1 MDMNDEIKDALLQ
14 NKQFQNDI
22 AKLMRVLD
30 ICIGNVEGLYA
41 YILKKN
47 MLGMMVIK
55 AMKMSGC
62 SNSHDLFLIQKL
74 KIFIR

>member
-47 MLGMMVIK
+47 MLGMSK
-55 AMKMSGC
+55 E
-62 SNSHDLFLIQKL
+62 N
-74 KIFIR
+74 